1 MYCAST
7 ELWADPSPTLTPK
20 KFVHELLP
28 TQGKGTFAQ
37 LLNSHRSLHEPLHEG
52 YPSLCVLLHKVKLD
66 VMSNI
71 RNKAGVSNSPTPCA
85 LIIPF
90 NLTRCSLLRYIDA
103 PYAEYFHVVVV
114 LRLWRVCF
122 LVEGQP
128 GCIFQTIA
136 KRKAWASIIGIFRK
150 HNAMSNHVVPSLVV
164 WIQFSVNRDGFG
176 ALREKCLFDAPK
188 TVGSVRRYRLGRLL
202 FQVLLDGGVS
212 RRVVFSTFALIL
224 FVTVTG

>member
-1 MYCAST
+1 MQLAKCTVRRLNSERT
-7 ELWADPSPTLTPK
+7 PVPRLTPE
-20 KFVHELLP
+20 KFVHELLT

-136 KRKAWASIIGIFRK
+136 KRKAWASVIGIFRK
-150 HNAMSNHVVPSLVV
+150 HNAMSNHVVPSLVPGYNFQSIEMDSALCV
-164 WIQFSVNRDGFG
+164 KSVFLTPQRQW
-176 ALREKCLFDAPK
+176 
-188 TVGSVRRYRLGRLL
+188 GR
-202 FQVLLDGGVS
+202 
-212 RRVVFSTFALIL
+212 
-224 FVTVTG
+224 